1 MTDKQTPPDW
11 LLIEAAKR
19 CGGNYHL
26 ANLHHLHRDNT
37 AFRALCDALIAEC
50 ADRIEALTAENE
62 RLREALGKVR
72 FLAQVNYE
80 QNDNL
85 NSRGRRD
92 LWRIAECA
100 RAALGD
106 TQ

>member
-1 MTDKQTPPDW
+1 MSEELIKAVALAICKRAWGGGTFWQKWTD
-11 LLIEAAKR
+11 EAQDAI
-19 CGGNYHL
+19 
-26 ANLHHLHRDNT
+26 
-37 AFRALCDALIAEC
+37 RAAAPHYE
-50 ADRIEALTAENE
+50 DRIEALTAENE

-92 LWRIAECA
+92 LLRIAECA

>member
-1 MTDKQTPPDW
+1 MTDDLVKQLREVGRDYDFHENA
-11 LLIEAAKR
+11 LVYSAA
-19 CGGNYHL
+19 
-26 ANLHHLHRDNT
+26 A
-37 AFRALCDALIAEC
+37 
-50 ADRIEALTAENE
+50 RIEALTAENE
-62 RLREALGKVR
+62 RLRAALGKVR

-92 LWRIAECA
+92 LLRIVDCA